1 MPNLR
6 QFQCAEALAR
16 HSHFGRAAD
25 AIGITQSGLTQNIQR
40 LESHY
45 GVELFVRE
53 RGSIA
58 PTVFGEV
65 VINGAR
71 QVLDR
76 VAAIDR
82 EVRLLNNLETGQLN
96 VGVDPMLANSL
107 LAPALA
113 ALLEAHPQLRFQSDL
128 RRRGGATA
136 KKLQN
141 HEIDLLLGFIRSVG
155 EHPLNS
161 VELSLP
167 APLVV
172 GAPNHPLAR
181 ISDPGLAEFLAYPL
195 VQGPI
200 AYWYLDWADQ
210 ELNAEKTSVDLLEP
224 YFLEA
229 TDTALLVRLA
239 RDSQALLAAMAED
252 VQSALDQGELV
263 EITPENWPERIP
275 ARIVWNASR
284 PQPPAAERL
293 IREIT
298 SVADR

>member
-45 GVELFVRE
+45 GVELFVRD
-53 RGSIA
+53 RGAIA

-107 LAPALA
+107 LAPALN
-113 ALLEAHPQLRFQSDL
+113 ALLKAHPQLRFRVLSAGEEELLQ
-128 RRRGGATA
+128 
-136 KKLQN
+136 KLAG
-141 HEIDLLLGFIRSVG
+141 HEVDLLLGFVRTPAEQNLRVI
-155 EHPLNS
+155 
-161 VELSLP
+161 ELSLP

-172 GAPNHPLAR
+172 GAPGHPLNAQAHPDL
-181 ISDPGLAEFLAYPL
+181 SEFLAYPL

-200 AYWYLDWADQ
+200 AYWYLDWAER
-210 ELNAEKTSVDLLEP
+210 ELKAEKTSVDLLEP

-239 RDSQALLAAMAED
+239 RNSHALLAAMAED
-252 VQSALDQGELV
+252 VESALLAGELV
-263 EITPENWPERIP
+263 QITPQNWPDRVP
-275 ARIVWNASR
+275 ASIVWNPSR
-284 PQPPAAERL
+284 PQPPAAQRL
-293 IREIT
+293 IEEIT
-298 SVADR
+298 SIAE